1 MRQGSTGLQRGV
13 LGRKHSFVALHYGKR
28 EHSSYSQT
36 LNVAIPLIF
45 SLFAVNKHN
54 NDYAASEF

>member
-13 LGRKHSFVALHYGKR
+13 LKRTHSFVALHYGKR

-45 SLFAVNKHN
+45 SLFAVKKHN

>member
-13 LGRKHSFVALHYGKR
+13 LKRKHSFVALLWQKG
-28 EHSSYSQT
+28 T
-36 LNVAIPLIF
+36 LFLFADFKVAIPLIF
-45 SLFAVNKHN
+45 SLFAVKKHN